1 MKKKLLLGI
10 ISLLA
15 LSGCSK
21 GKAYFVEDS
30 ITFDKDKASY
40 SFSFNFQLK
49 VESGFLEEFSYDIKI
64 TYIEGINKN
73 TNLYYTER
81 ASERNFSARDEIYN
95 ISYYSTSYTESKIKM
110 VDVELSNFEYKFRE
124 KSSSFP
130 VYTTVGVG
138 IGALSIGL
146 LTYGCIYKKESE

>member
-81 ASERNFSARDEIYN
+81 ASERNLSARDETYN
-95 ISYYSTSYTESKIKM
+95 ISYYSTSYTENKIKM
-110 VDVELSNFEYKFRE
+110 VDVELSNFEYKFRDE
-124 KSSSFP
+124 SSSFP
-130 VYTTVGVG
+130 VYTTIGVG

>member
-21 GKAYFVEDS
+21 GNAYFVEDS
-30 ITFDKDKASY
+30 ITFDKDKSSY

-64 TYIEGINKN
+64 TYVEETNKY

-81 ASERNFSARDEIYN
+81 ASERNLSARDKVYN
-95 ISYYSTSYTESKIKM
+95 ISYYSSSYIDYRIKM

-124 KSSSFP
+124 ESSSFP
-130 VYTTVGVG
+130 VYTTVGLVV
-138 IGALSIGL
+138 GALSIGL